1 MWTDAT
7 RAQHLRR
14 GERYASDL
22 TDAEWAVL
30 APLMPPPRRGGRP
43 RTTDMREV
51 MNALLYLLRTGCQW
65 RLLPKDFPP
74 HPTVYGYFQEF
85 VQLRIWDGIHAVLLR
100 MVRERMQRD
109 AEPSAAIIDSQS
121 VKNAEKGGN
130 GSFGRL
136 RCGQENQGRQAPHRH
151 RHAGPAAERDRASCE
166 CTGSRR
172 RR

>member
-7 RAQHLRR
+7 RAQHLRA

-100 MVRERMQRD
+100 MVRERCN
-109 AEPSAAIIDSQS
+109 ATPSRRPPSSTARASRTP
-121 VKNAEKGGN
+121 KKGGT
-130 GSFGRL
+130 
-136 RCGQENQGRQAPHRH
+136 
-151 RHAGPAAERDRASCE
+151 D
-166 CTGSRR
+166 
-172 RR
+172 

>member
-65 RLLPKDFPP
+65 RMLPKDFPP

-85 VQLRIWDGIHAVLLR
+85 VQLRIWDGIHAVLLK

-130 GSFGRL
+130 GLIRSASMRP
-136 RCGQENQGRQAPHRH
+136 RKSRASNATSPPTR
-151 RHAGPAAERDRASCE
+151 RASC
-166 CTGSRR
+166 
-172 RR
+172 